1 MILKLRILK
10 TFNKVLTNMKLFPKI
25 INSLSSKNY
34 IFVFVIFFLLN
45 NLIVF
50 GSENKLYPIKSKKK
64 IYELEEIYKLKSI
77 PYSEYDKVG
86 NQLKIFFGFY
96 SKKYDINNY
105 PDLSIIDT
113 SDSLR
118 DGYIMKLNDMTIFKT
133 NCKLN
138 IETICKN

>member
-64 IYELEEIYKLKSI
+64 IY
-77 PYSEYDKVG
+77 
-86 NQLKIFFGFY
+86 
-96 SKKYDINNY
+96 
-105 PDLSIIDT
+105 
-113 SDSLR
+113 
-118 DGYIMKLNDMTIFKT
+118 
-133 NCKLN
+133 
-138 IETICKN
+138 